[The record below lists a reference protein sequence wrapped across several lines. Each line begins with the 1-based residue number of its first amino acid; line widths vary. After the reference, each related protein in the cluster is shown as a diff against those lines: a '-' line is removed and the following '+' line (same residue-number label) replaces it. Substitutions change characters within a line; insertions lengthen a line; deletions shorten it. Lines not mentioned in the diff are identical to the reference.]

1 MLDLSIDPIA
11 EAAALA
17 SLYLQWRQ
25 YRLVEQGEEKNLS
38 EPAGAGAMIEQGG
51 AAIVSSPSMGRQR
64 ALERF

>member
-25 YRLVEQGEEKNLS
+25 YRLVEQGEEKKSL
-38 EPAGAGAMIEQGG
+38 
-51 AAIVSSPSMGRQR
+51 
-64 ALERF
+64 